1 MPSPRGWIMIFLG
14 LSCYSSSSRCFSSL
28 SSEDGHVT
36 QFGPITCHGKSGKLS
51 GIFSPPLIKGKL
63 FSTPFFPFFFPPLF
77 LTLVNGIWI
86 YGNDLAH
93 VRWKVQRWTPTM
105 LKKLEQKNGRNLSP
119 RWCSW
124 ATESLPVTI
133 FLWAFWA
140 NKPWSLVA
148 LLVKDPV
155 TFS

>member
-1 MPSPRGWIMIFLG
+1 MDHDFSRPFMLLLLIQMFFQPFLWRW
-14 LSCYSSSSRCFSSL
+14 SCDPVWANNMSWKVWETLRN
-28 SSEDGHVT
+28 
-36 QFGPITCHGKSGKLS
+36 
-51 GIFSPPLIKGKL
+51 FSPPWLKGSSFQLL
-63 FSTPFFPFFFPPLF
+63 FFLFFFPPLF

-105 LKKLEQKNGRNLSP
+105 LKKSEQKNGRNLSP

-140 NKPWSLVA
+140 NKPWLLVA